1 MARRL
6 DTKGQYNSTEATE
19 QNITSVLTTVDATNY
34 PATIAGQIDR
44 IGDAHEIIQRKAL
57 KMKLK
62 VPAGQGDSK
71 PEATTALTQDHL
83 LRDTAAAINT
93 ISINNGATKVLKE
106 GETYTVPV
114 GYNVGEYKISAK
126 TAAGYLTETTL
137 STTGVDLISG
147 VTAYTI
153 QGGKSTKVTG
163 QLADYRTGTDNQYKP
178 ATSYTNNANTLAV
191 KIPATGAYSS
201 DNYLKT
207 SIRYAPTVDTLSIDV
222 KHAEQKGSNDVALI
236 DDFIIP
242 AGYYPTDKSVPVRV
256 TDDGK
261 HIGEINVQREKIA
274 TGAGDVIPSPG
285 FDYLKLV
292 KIDAAGG
299 FSILDNESREL
310 SVGSYNTTNKGYAVT
325 AANVVGKFSTA
336 GWITTA
342 NNTDSSVV
350 VGKLPKATF
359 GFTNNIVKST
369 GAGYIPSGETLLTMS
384 PYTHGM
390 SIAQTTTAITNPGNN
405 TVDVAANH
413 YYVKF
418 SVDTA
423 GYATVG
429 NHYQD
434 IGSKVSCSDFNTSAT
449 GSVTYVDKAVNAKT
463 TYLDI
468 TGNYQPGAQYI
479 QATVQSASAP
489 TLSIT
494 DKKDTVTV
502 IKDKDAS
509 GNFPISVSNLTG
521 TISVSTPGWFTGGTA
536 TDSSVIV
543 GTLPASVHTCSTV
556 QLGSAIKPS
565 LTSNHC
571 YVTCTTST
579 GYTLGETKY
588 IDIGKAGTGMELNTA
603 DGKDH
608 YTIKAGTY
616 YISDGTFSVKKVA
629 GTLRDLSGEVNGDIA
644 HVDPNKTLPAL
655 ENFTSDTTIVGKD
668 NQFLSSVTIEVSG
681 IIDKLSQI

>member
-6 DTKGQYNSTEATE
+6 DTKGQYNSAEASE
-19 QNITSVLTTVDATNY
+19 QNIISVLTTVDATNY

-62 VPAGQGDSK
+62 IPAGQGDKK
-71 PEATTALTQDHL
+71 PETTTLLTQDHL
-83 LRDTAAAINT
+83 LMDTAAAINT
-93 ISINNGATKVLKE
+93 ISINNGAIKVLKE

-114 GYNVGEYKISAK
+114 GYNVGEYIISAK

-222 KHAEQKGSNDVALI
+222 KHAKQEGSNDVALI

-256 TDDGK
+256 TDDGEN
-261 HIGEINVQREKIA
+261 IGEINVEKKKIA
-274 TGAGDVIPSPG
+274 TGAGDVTPSPG

-384 PYTHGM
+384 PYTHSM
-390 SIAQTTTAITNPGNN
+390 SLAKTTTAITHSGDN
-405 TVDVAANH
+405 TGDVAAAH

-418 SVDTA
+418 NVDTA
-423 GYATVG
+423 GYAVTG
-429 NHYQD
+429 AHYQD
-434 IGSKVSCSDFNTSAT
+434 IGSQVSCSDFKTSAT
-449 GSVTYVDKAVNAKT
+449 GSVTYADKAVNAKT

-479 QATVQSASAP
+479 RATVQSASTP

-494 DKKDTVTV
+494 DKTDTVTV
-502 IKDKDAS
+502 GKISS
-509 GNFPISVSNLTG
+509 GKFPISVSNLTG
-521 TISVSTPGWFTGGTA
+521 TISVNTPGWFTGGTA
-536 TDSSVIV
+536 TDSSVTV
-543 GTLPASVHTCSTV
+543 GTLPASVHTCGAI
-556 QLGSAIKPS
+556 QLGKDIGAG
-565 LTSNHC
+565 LTTDHC

-588 IDIGKAGTGMELNTA
+588 IDLGIKGSVFTLDTA
-603 DGKDH
+603 HPSQDIVK
-608 YTIKAGTY
+608 GTY
-616 YISDGTFSVKKVA
+616 YMSLATISVA
-629 GTLRDLSGEVNGDIA
+629 NVNGLLRDLSGEKHSNIA
-644 HVDPNKTLPAL
+644 HIDSNKTLPAL

-681 IIDKLSQI
+681 IIDKLSKI

>member
-6 DTKGQYNSTEATE
+6 DHKGQYNSAEATE

-57 KMKLK
+57 QMQLK

-71 PEATTALTQDHL
+71 PETTTALTQDHL
-83 LRDTAAAINT
+83 LMDTAAAINT
-93 ISINNGATKVLKE
+93 ISINNGATKVLEE
-106 GETYTVPV
+106 GGSYTVPV
-114 GYNVGEYKISAK
+114 GYNVREYKISAK

-137 STTGVDLISG
+137 TSSNDLISG
-147 VTAYTI
+147 LTAYTI
-153 QGGKSTKVTG
+153 RGGKSTKITG

-261 HIGEINVQREKIA
+261 HIGEINVQREIDA
-274 TGAGDVIPSPG
+274 TGAGHIIPSPG
-285 FDYLKLV
+285 FDYLKQV
-292 KIDAAGG
+292 NIAEAGG
-299 FSILDNESREL
+299 FSILDNGSREL

-369 GAGYIPSGETLLTMS
+369 GAGYIPYGETLLTMS

-418 SVDTA
+418 NVKTP

-429 NHYQD
+429 DHYQD
-434 IGSKVSCSDFNTSAT
+434 IGSKVSCSGFNTSTTTA
-449 GSVTYVDKAVNAKT
+449 SASYVDKAVKAKT

-479 QATVQSASAP
+479 KATVQSASAP

-494 DKKDTVTV
+494 DKTDTVTV
-502 IKDKDAS
+502 GDKTS
-509 GNFPISVSNLTG
+509 GKFPISVSNLTG
-521 TISVSTPGWFTGGTA
+521 TISVNTPGWFTGGTA
-536 TDSSVIV
+536 TDSNVTV
-543 GTLPASVHTCSTV
+543 GTLPASVHTCGAI
-556 QLGSAIKPS
+556 QLGRDIGAG
-565 LTSNHC
+565 LTTDHC

-588 IDIGKAGTGMELNTA
+588 IDLGKKGSGFTLDTA
-603 DGKDH
+603 HPSQDIAKGI
-608 YTIKAGTY
+608 YYMSEATI
-616 YISDGTFSVKKVA
+616 SVSNVN
-629 GTLRDLSGEVNGDIA
+629 GLLRDLSGEENGDIA
-644 HVDPNKTLPAL
+644 HVDPTKTLPAL
-655 ENFTSDTTIVGKD
+655 ENFTSDTTIVGTN

-681 IIDKLSQI
+681 IIDKLSKI

>member
-6 DTKGQYNSTEATE
+6 DTKGKYNSAEATE

-57 KMKLK
+57 KMQLK

-71 PEATTALTQDHL
+71 PETTTALTQDHL
-83 LRDTAAAINT
+83 LMDTAAAINT
-93 ISINNGATKVLKE
+93 ISINNGAIKVLGE

-137 STTGVDLISG
+137 TSSNDLISG
-147 VTAYTI
+147 LTAYTI
-153 QGGKSTKVTG
+153 QGGKSTKI
-163 QLADYRTGTDNQYKP
+163 TGTLANYRDGDQA
-178 ATSYTNNANTLAV
+178 ATSYKNSSSKLAI

-201 DNYLKT
+201 SNYLTTTIPYLT
-207 SIRYAPTVDTLSIDV
+207 SAGNLTINV
-222 KHAEQKGSNDVALI
+222 KRTGSANTALI
-236 DDFIIP
+236 EDFVVP
-242 AGYYPTDKSVPVRV
+242 AGYYPTDTSVKV
-256 TDDGK
+256 TVMDDK
-261 HIGEINVQREKIA
+261 VNIGEINVQTTKAA
-274 TGAGDVIPSPG
+274 TGAGTVTPSDG
-285 FDYLKLV
+285 FDYLKQV
-292 KIDAAGG
+292 TVGAASG
-299 FSILDNESREL
+299 FSILDNGSREL

-390 SIAQTTTAITNPGNN
+390 SLAQTTTAIAPSGDNTGN
-405 TVDVAANH
+405 VAANH

-418 SVDTA
+418 NVETA
-423 GYATVG
+423 GYAVTG
-429 NHYQD
+429 AHYQD
-434 IGSKVSCSDFNTSAT
+434 IGSQVSCSDFKTSAT
-449 GSVTYVDKAVNAKT
+449 GSVTYADKAVNAKT

-479 QATVQSASAP
+479 KATVRSASAP

-494 DKKDTVTV
+494 DKTDTVTV
-502 IKDKDAS
+502 GAKTS
-509 GNFPISVSNLTG
+509 GKFPISVSNLTG
-521 TISVSTPGWFTGGTA
+521 TISVNTPGWFTGGTA
-536 TDSSVIV
+536 IDSSVTV
-543 GTLPASVHTCSTV
+543 GTLPESVHTC
-556 QLGSAIKPS
+556 GAIQSGKDTGAG
-565 LTSNHC
+565 LTTDHC

-588 IDIGKAGTGMELNTA
+588 IDLGKKGSAFTLDTA
-603 DGKDH
+603 HPSQDIVK
-608 YTIKAGTY
+608 GTY
-616 YISDGTFSVKKVA
+616 YMSLATISVSNVA
-629 GTLRDLSGEVNGDIA
+629 GILRGLSGGDSNVGINTA
-644 HVDPNKTLPAL
+644 THL
-655 ENFTSDTTIVGKD
+655 ENLTSDTTIVGTD
-668 NQFLSSVTIEVSG
+668 NQFLSSVTVEVSG
-681 IIDKLSQI
+681 IIDKLSKI

>member
-6 DTKGQYNSTEATE
+6 DTKGQYNSAEATE

-83 LRDTAAAINT
+83 LMDTAAAINT
-93 ISINNGATKVLKE
+93 ISINNGAIKVLKE
-106 GETYTVPV
+106 GESYIVPV

-163 QLADYRTGTDNQYKP
+163 KLADYRTGTDNQYKP

-207 SIRYAPTVDTLSIDV
+207 SIRYSPTVDTLSIDV
-222 KHAEQKGSNDVALI
+222 KHAKQEGSNDVALI

-256 TDDGK
+256 IDDGK
-261 HIGEINVQREKIA
+261 HIGEINVEREKIA

-292 KIDAAGG
+292 KIGAAGG
-299 FSILDNESREL
+299 FSILDNGSREL

-384 PYTHGM
+384 PYTHSM
-390 SIAQTTTAITNPGNN
+390 SLAQTTTAITNPGNN

-418 SVDTA
+418 NVDTA
-423 GYATVG
+423 GYAVTG
-429 NHYQD
+429 AHY
-434 IGSKVSCSDFNTSAT
+434 
-449 GSVTYVDKAVNAKT
+449 
-463 TYLDI
+463 
-468 TGNYQPGAQYI
+468 
-479 QATVQSASAP
+479 
-489 TLSIT
+489 
-494 DKKDTVTV
+494 
-502 IKDKDAS
+502 
-509 GNFPISVSNLTG
+509 
-521 TISVSTPGWFTGGTA
+521 
-536 TDSSVIV
+536 
-543 GTLPASVHTCSTV
+543 
-556 QLGSAIKPS
+556 
-565 LTSNHC
+565 
-571 YVTCTTST
+571 
-579 GYTLGETKY
+579 
-588 IDIGKAGTGMELNTA
+588 
-603 DGKDH
+603 
-608 YTIKAGTY
+608 
-616 YISDGTFSVKKVA
+616 
-629 GTLRDLSGEVNGDIA
+629 
-644 HVDPNKTLPAL
+644 
-655 ENFTSDTTIVGKD
+655 
-668 NQFLSSVTIEVSG
+668 
-681 IIDKLSQI
+681 

>member
-6 DTKGQYNSTEATE
+6 DHKGQYNSAEATE

-57 KMKLK
+57 QMQLK

-71 PEATTALTQDHL
+71 PETTTALTQDHL
-83 LRDTAAAINT
+83 LMDTAAAINT
-93 ISINNGATKVLKE
+93 ISINNGATKVLEE
-106 GETYTVPV
+106 GGSYTVPV
-114 GYNVGEYKISAK
+114 GYNVREYKISAK

-137 STTGVDLISG
+137 TSSNDLISG
-147 VTAYTI
+147 LTAYTI
-153 QGGKSTKVTG
+153 RGGKSTKITG

-261 HIGEINVQREKIA
+261 HIGEINVQREIDA
-274 TGAGDVIPSPG
+274 TGAGHIIPSPG
-285 FDYLKLV
+285 FDYLKQV
-292 KIDAAGG
+292 NIAEAGG
-299 FSILDNESREL
+299 FSILDNGSREL

-418 SVDTA
+418 NVKTP

-429 NHYQD
+429 DHYQD
-434 IGSKVSCSDFNTSAT
+434 IGSKVSCSGFNTSTTTA
-449 GSVTYVDKAVNAKT
+449 SASYVDKAVKAKT

-479 QATVQSASAP
+479 KATVQSASAP

-494 DKKDTVTV
+494 DKTDTVTV
-502 IKDKDAS
+502 GDKTS
-509 GNFPISVSNLTG
+509 GKFPISVSNLTG
-521 TISVSTPGWFTGGTA
+521 TISVNTPGWFTGGTA
-536 TDSSVIV
+536 TDSNVTV
-543 GTLPASVHTCSTV
+543 GTLPASVHTCGAI
-556 QLGSAIKPS
+556 QLGRDIGAG
-565 LTSNHC
+565 LTTDHC

-588 IDIGKAGTGMELNTA
+588 IDLGKKGSGFTLDTA
-603 DGKDH
+603 HPSQDIAKGI
-608 YTIKAGTY
+608 YYMSEATI
-616 YISDGTFSVKKVA
+616 SVSNVN
-629 GTLRDLSGEVNGDIA
+629 GLLRDLSGEENGDIA
-644 HVDPNKTLPAL
+644 HVDPTKTLPAL
-655 ENFTSDTTIVGKD
+655 ENFTSDTTIVGTN

>member
-6 DTKGQYNSTEATE
+6 DTKGKYNSAEATE

-71 PEATTALTQDHL
+71 PEATTLLTQDHL
-83 LRDTAAAINT
+83 LMDTAAAINT
-93 ISINNGATKVLKE
+93 ISINNGAIKVLKE

-137 STTGVDLISG
+137 TSSDDLISG
-147 VTAYTI
+147 LTAYTI
-153 QGGKSTKVTG
+153 RGGKSTKI
-163 QLADYRTGTDNQYKP
+163 TGTLANYRDGDQA
-178 ATSYTNNANTLAV
+178 ATSYKNSSSKLAI

-201 DNYLKT
+201 SNYLTTTIPYKT
-207 SIRYAPTVDTLSIDV
+207 SAGELTINV
-222 KHAEQKGSNDVALI
+222 KHTGSDDTALI
-236 DDFIIP
+236 ENFVVP
-242 AGYYPTDKSVPVRV
+242 AGYYPTDTSVKVNV
-256 TDDGK
+256 IDNNEN
-261 HIGEINVQREKIA
+261 IGEINVQESIIA
-274 TGAGDVIPSPG
+274 TGAGHVTPG
-285 FDYLKLV
+285 DGFNYLKEV
-292 KIDAAGG
+292 IINPAGG

-325 AANVVGKFSTA
+325 AANVIGKFSTA

-390 SIAQTTTAITNPGNN
+390 SLAKATTAIAPSGDNTGN
-405 TVDVAANH
+405 VAANH
-413 YYVKF
+413 YYVRF
-418 SVDTA
+418 NVDTA
-423 GYATVG
+423 GYAVTG
-429 NHYQD
+429 DHYQD
-434 IGSKVSCSDFNTSAT
+434 IGSQVSCSDFKTSAT
-449 GSVTYVDKAVNAKT
+449 GSVTYADKAVNAKT

-479 QATVQSASAP
+479 KATVRSASAP
-489 TLSIT
+489 ILSIT
-494 DKKDTVTV
+494 DKTDTVTV
-502 IKDKDAS
+502 GKISS
-509 GNFPISVSNLTG
+509 GKFPISVSNLTG
-521 TISVSTPGWFTGGTA
+521 TISVNTPGWFTGGTA
-536 TDSSVIV
+536 TDSSVTV
-543 GTLPASVHTCSTV
+543 GTLPASVHTCGAI
-556 QLGSAIKPS
+556 QLGKDTGAG
-565 LTSNHC
+565 LTTNHC

-588 IDIGKAGTGMELNTA
+588 IDLGEKGSAFTLDTA
-603 DGKDH
+603 HPSQDIAK
-608 YTIKAGTY
+608 GTY
-616 YISDGTFSVKKVA
+616 YMSLATISVSNVA
-629 GTLRDLSGEVNGDIA
+629 GILRGLSGGDSNVGINTA
-644 HVDPNKTLPAL
+644 THL
-655 ENFTSDTTIVGKD
+655 ENLTSDTTIVGTD
-668 NQFLSSVTIEVSG
+668 NQFLSSVTVEVSG
-681 IIDKLSQI
+681 IIDKLSKI

>member
-6 DTKGQYNSTEATE
+6 DHKGQYNSAEATE

-57 KMKLK
+57 QMQLK

-71 PEATTALTQDHL
+71 PETTTALTQDHL
-83 LRDTAAAINT
+83 LMDTAAAINT
-93 ISINNGATKVLKE
+93 ISINNGATKVLEE
-106 GETYTVPV
+106 GGSYTVPV
-114 GYNVGEYKISAK
+114 GYNVREYKISAK

-137 STTGVDLISG
+137 TSSDDLISG
-147 VTAYTI
+147 LTAYTI
-153 QGGKSTKVTG
+153 RGGKSTKI
-163 QLADYRTGTDNQYKP
+163 TGTLANYRGSDQA
-178 ATSYTNNANTLAV
+178 ATSYKNSSSKLAI

-201 DNYLKT
+201 SNYLTTTIPYLT
-207 SIRYAPTVDTLSIDV
+207 SAGNLTINV
-222 KHAEQKGSNDVALI
+222 KRTGSANTALI
-236 DDFIIP
+236 EDFVVP
-242 AGYYPTDKSVPVRV
+242 AGYYPTDTSVKV
-256 TDDGK
+256 TVMDDK
-261 HIGEINVQREKIA
+261 VNIGEINVQATKAA
-274 TGAGDVIPSPG
+274 TGAGTITPSDG
-285 FDYLKLV
+285 FDYLKQV
-292 KIDAAGG
+292 TVGAASG
-299 FSILDNESREL
+299 FHVIDNESREL
-310 SVGSYNTTNKGYAVT
+310 SVGSYNTATKGYAVT
-325 AANVVGKFSTA
+325 AANIVGKFSTA

-418 SVDTA
+418 NVKTP

-429 NHYQD
+429 DHYQD
-434 IGSKVSCSDFNTSAT
+434 IGSKVSCSGFNTSTTTA
-449 GSVTYVDKAVNAKT
+449 SASYVDKAVKAKT

-479 QATVQSASAP
+479 KATVQSASAP

-494 DKKDTVTV
+494 DKTDTVTV
-502 IKDKDAS
+502 GDKTS
-509 GNFPISVSNLTG
+509 GKFPISVSNLTG
-521 TISVSTPGWFTGGTA
+521 TISVNTPGWFTGGTA
-536 TDSSVIV
+536 TDSNVTV
-543 GTLPASVHTCSTV
+543 GTLPASVHTCGAI
-556 QLGSAIKPS
+556 QLGRDIGAG
-565 LTSNHC
+565 LTTDHC

-588 IDIGKAGTGMELNTA
+588 IDLGKKGSGFTLDTA
-603 DGKDH
+603 HPSQDIAKGI
-608 YTIKAGTY
+608 YYMSEATI
-616 YISDGTFSVKKVA
+616 SVSNVN
-629 GTLRDLSGEVNGDIA
+629 GLLRDLSGEENGDIA
-644 HVDPNKTLPAL
+644 HVDPTKTLPAL
-655 ENFTSDTTIVGKD
+655 ENFTSDTTIVGTN

>member
-6 DTKGQYNSTEATE
+6 DTKGQYNSAEATE

-57 KMKLK
+57 KMRLK

-71 PEATTALTQDHL
+71 PETTTALTQDHL
-83 LRDTAAAINT
+83 LMDTAAAINT
-93 ISINNGATKVLKE
+93 ISINNGGTITLDAGKS
-106 GETYTVPV
+106 YTVPV

-126 TAAGYLTETTL
+126 TVADNLTVTTL
-137 STTGVDLISG
+137 TSSDDLISG
-147 VTAYTI
+147 LTAYTI
-153 QGGKSTKVTG
+153 QDGKATKVTG
-163 QLADYRTGTDNQYKP
+163 TLANYRGSDQAT
-178 ATSYTNNANTLAV
+178 TSYKNSSSKLAI

-201 DNYLKT
+201 SNYLTTTIPYLT
-207 SIRYAPTVDTLSIDV
+207 SAGNLTINV
-222 KHAEQKGSNDVALI
+222 KRTGSANTALI
-236 DDFIIP
+236 EDFVVP
-242 AGYYPTDKSVPVRV
+242 AGYYPTDTSVKV
-256 TDDGK
+256 TVMDDQVN
-261 HIGEINVQREKIA
+261 IGEINVQATKAA
-274 TGAGDVIPSPG
+274 TGAGTVTPSDG
-285 FDYLKLV
+285 FDYLKQV
-292 KIDAAGG
+292 TVGAASG
-299 FSILDNESREL
+299 FSILDNEAREL

-342 NNTDSSVV
+342 NNTDPSVV

-390 SIAQTTTAITNPGNN
+390 SIAQATTAITESGDNTGN
-405 TVDVAANH
+405 VAASH

-418 SVDTA
+418 NVATA

-429 NHYQD
+429 DHYQD
-434 IGSKVSCSDFNTSAT
+434 IGSRVSCSDFKTSAT

-479 QATVQSASAP
+479 KATVRSASAP

-494 DKKDTVTV
+494 DKSDTVTV
-502 IKDKDAS
+502 GAKNSS
-509 GNFPISVSNLTG
+509 GKFPISVSNLTG
-521 TISVSTPGWFTGGTA
+521 TISVGTPGWFTGGTA
-536 TDSSVIV
+536 TDSSVTV
-543 GTLPASVHTCSTV
+543 GTLPASVHTCGAI
-556 QLGSAIKPS
+556 QLGSDIS
-565 LTSNHC
+565 TGLTANHC

-588 IDIGKAGTGMELNTA
+588 IDLGIAGTGATLTTSNSSKSIA
-603 DGKDH
+603 K
-608 YTIKAGTY
+608 GTY
-616 YISDGTFSVKKVA
+616 YQKEAAVSVAKVA
-629 GTLRDLSGEVNGDIA
+629 GTLRDLSGETNVGI
-644 HVDPNKTLPAL
+644 TTTTSL
-655 ENFTSDTTIVGKD
+655 ENLASNTTIVGT
-668 NQFLSSVTIEVSG
+668 NSQFLSSITVEVSG
-681 IIDKLSQI
+681 IIDKLSKI

>member
-6 DTKGQYNSTEATE
+6 DHKGQYNSAEATE

-71 PEATTALTQDHL
+71 PEKTTLLTQNHL
-83 LRDTAAAINT
+83 LMDTAAAINT
-93 ISINNGATKVLKE
+93 ISINNGGTITLDAGKS
-106 GETYTVPV
+106 YTVPV

-126 TAAGYLTETTL
+126 TVADNLTVTTL
-137 STTGVDLISG
+137 TSSDDLISG
-147 VTAYTI
+147 LTAYTI
-153 QGGKSTKVTG
+153 QGGKATKVTG
-163 QLADYRTGTDNQYKP
+163 TLANYREGDQA
-178 ATSYTNNANTLAV
+178 ATSYKNSSSKLAI

-201 DNYLKT
+201 SNYLTTTIPYLT
-207 SIRYAPTVDTLSIDV
+207 SAGNLTINV
-222 KHAEQKGSNDVALI
+222 KRTGSANTALI
-236 DDFIIP
+236 EDFVVP
-242 AGYYPTDKSVPVRV
+242 AGYYPTDTSVKV
-256 TDDGK
+256 TVMDDK
-261 HIGEINVQREKIA
+261 VNIGEINVQATKAA
-274 TGAGDVIPSPG
+274 TGAGTVTPSDG
-285 FDYLKLV
+285 FDYLKQV
-292 KIDAAGG
+292 TVGAASG
-299 FSILDNESREL
+299 FHVIDNESREL
-310 SVGSYNTTNKGYAVT
+310 SVGSYNTATKGYAVT
-325 AANVVGKFSTA
+325 AANIVGKFSTA
-336 GWITTA
+336 GWITTVD
-342 NNTDSSVV
+342 NIDVSTI

-369 GAGYIPSGETLLTMS
+369 GAGYIPSGEILLTMS

-390 SIAQTTTAITNPGNN
+390 SIAQATTAITHSGDN
-405 TVDVAANH
+405 TGDVAAAH

-418 SVDTA
+418 NVATA

-429 NHYQD
+429 DHYQD
-434 IGSKVSCSDFNTSAT
+434 IGSKVSCSGFNTSAT
-449 GSVTYVDKAVNAKT
+449 KDVTYVDKAVNAKT

-479 QATVQSASAP
+479 KATVQSASAP

-494 DKKDTVTV
+494 DKTDTVTV
-502 IKDKDAS
+502 GDKTS
-509 GNFPISVSNLTG
+509 GKFPISVSNLTG
-521 TISVSTPGWFTGGTA
+521 TISVNTPGWFTGGTA
-536 TDSSVIV
+536 TDSSVTV
-543 GTLPASVHTCSTV
+543 GTLPASVHTCGAI
-556 QLGSAIKPS
+556 QLGSAINTN
-565 LTSNHC
+565 LTANHC

-588 IDIGKAGTGMELNTA
+588 IDLGKAGIGMELNTA

-616 YISDGTFSVKKVA
+616 YLSDGTFSVKKVA
-629 GTLRDLSGEVNGDIA
+629 GTLRDLSGEDNGDIA
-644 HVDPNKTLPAL
+644 HVDPTKTLPAL
-655 ENFTSDTTIVGKD
+655 ENFTSDTTIVGTN

>member
-6 DTKGQYNSTEATE
+6 DTKGQYNSAEATE

-57 KMKLK
+57 KMNLK

-71 PEATTALTQDHL
+71 PETTTALTQDHL
-83 LRDTAAAINT
+83 LMDTAAAINT
-93 ISINNGATKVLKE
+93 ISINNGAIKVLKE

-222 KHAEQKGSNDVALI
+222 KHAEQKGGNDVALI

-261 HIGEINVQREKIA
+261 NIGEINVEREKIA

-292 KIDAAGG
+292 KIGAAGG
-299 FSILDNESREL
+299 FSILDNGSREL

-390 SIAQTTTAITNPGNN
+390 SIAQATTAITNPGNN

-418 SVDTA
+418 NVKTP

-429 NHYQD
+429 DHYQD

-479 QATVQSASAP
+479 KATVQSASAP

-494 DKKDTVTV
+494 DKSDTVTV
-502 IKDKDAS
+502 GAKTS
-509 GNFPISVSNLTG
+509 GKFPISVSNLTG
-521 TISVSTPGWFTGGTA
+521 TISVNTPGWFTGGTA
-536 TDSSVIV
+536 TDSSVTV
-543 GTLPASVHTCSTV
+543 GTLPESVHTCGAI
-556 QLGSAIKPS
+556 QLGGAG
-565 LTSNHC
+565 LTTDHC

-588 IDIGKAGTGMELNTA
+588 IDLGKKGSAFTLDTA
-603 DGKDH
+603 HPSQDIAK
-608 YTIKAGTY
+608 GTY
-616 YISDGTFSVKKVA
+616 YMSLATISVA
-629 GTLRDLSGEVNGDIA
+629 NVNGLLRDLSGEEHSNIA
-644 HVDPNKTLPAL
+644 HIDPNKTLPAL

-681 IIDKLSQI
+681 IIDKLSKI

>member
-6 DTKGQYNSTEATE
+6 DTKGQYNSAEATE

-57 KMKLK
+57 KMNLK

-83 LRDTAAAINT
+83 LMDTAAAINT
-93 ISINNGATKVLKE
+93 ISINNGAIKVLAE
-106 GETYTVPV
+106 GETYIVPV

-137 STTGVDLISG
+137 APSGADLISG

-163 QLADYRTGTDNQYKP
+163 KLADFRAGNQA
-178 ATSYTNNANTLAV
+178 ATSYQNNSSKLAI

-201 DNYLKT
+201 SNYLTTTIPYLT
-207 SIRYAPTVDTLSIDV
+207 SAGNLTINV
-222 KHAEQKGSNDVALI
+222 KRTGSANTALI
-236 DDFIIP
+236 EDFVVP
-242 AGYYPTDKSVPVRV
+242 AGYYPTDTSVKV
-256 TDDGK
+256 TVMDDK
-261 HIGEINVQREKIA
+261 VNIGEINVQATKAA
-274 TGAGDVIPSPG
+274 TGAGTVTPSDG
-285 FDYLKLV
+285 FDYLKQV
-292 KIDAAGG
+292 TVGAASG
-299 FSILDNESREL
+299 FSILDNASRVL
-310 SVGSYNTTNKGYAVT
+310 AVDSYNTAIKGYIVT
-325 AANVVGKFSTA
+325 ANDVVGKFSTA

-342 NNTDSSVV
+342 NNTDPSVV
-350 VGKLPKATF
+350 IGNVPKATF

-384 PYTHGM
+384 PYTHSM
-390 SIAQTTTAITNPGNN
+390 SLAKTTTAITNPGNN

-418 SVDTA
+418 NVDTA
-423 GYATVG
+423 GYAVTG
-429 NHYQD
+429 AHYQD
-434 IGSKVSCSDFNTSAT
+434 IGSQVSCSDFKTSAT
-449 GSVTYVDKAVNAKT
+449 GSVTYADKAVNAKT

-479 QATVQSASAP
+479 RATVQSASAP

-494 DKKDTVTV
+494 DKTDTVTV
-502 IKDKDAS
+502 GAKTS
-509 GNFPISVSNLTG
+509 GKFPISVSNLTG
-521 TISVSTPGWFTGGTA
+521 TISVNTPGWFTGGTA
-536 TDSSVIV
+536 TDSSVTV
-543 GTLPASVHTCSTV
+543 GTLPASVHTCGAI
-556 QLGSAIKPS
+556 QLGKDIGAG
-565 LTSNHC
+565 LTTDHC

-588 IDIGKAGTGMELNTA
+588 IDLGIKGSGFTLDTA
-603 DGKDH
+603 SPSQDIVK
-608 YTIKAGTY
+608 GTY
-616 YISDGTFSVKKVA
+616 YMSAATISVA
-629 GTLRDLSGEVNGDIA
+629 NVGGLLRDLSGEVHSNIA
-644 HVDPNKTLPAL
+644 NVDPNKTLPAL

>member
-6 DTKGQYNSTEATE
+6 DTKGQYNSAEATE

-34 PATIAGQIDR
+34 PTTIAGQIDR

-71 PEATTALTQDHL
+71 PETTTLLTQDHL
-83 LRDTAAAINT
+83 VMDTAAAINT

-106 GETYTVPV
+106 GESYIVPV

-163 QLADYRTGTDNQYKP
+163 QLADYRTGTDNQYKS

-207 SIRYAPTVDTLSIDV
+207 SIRYAPTVNTLSIDV
-222 KHAEQKGSNDVALI
+222 KYAKQEGSNDVALI

-261 HIGEINVQREKIA
+261 NIGEINVEKEKIA
-274 TGAGDVIPSPG
+274 TGAGDVIPSSG

-292 KIDAAGG
+292 KINAAGG
-299 FSILDNESREL
+299 FSILDNGSREL

-384 PYTHGM
+384 PYTYGM
-390 SIAQTTTAITNPGNN
+390 SLAKATTAIATSGNN
-405 TVDVAANH
+405 IGNVAANH
-413 YYVKF
+413 YYVDFCVK
-418 SVDTA
+418 TA
-423 GYATVG
+423 GYAVTG
-429 NHYQD
+429 SHFYD
-434 IGSKVSCSDFNTSAT
+434 IGSQVSCSDFKTSAT
-449 GSVTYVDKAVNAKT
+449 GSVTYADKAVNAKT

-479 QATVQSASAP
+479 RATVQSAGAP
-489 TLSIT
+489 ILSIT
-494 DKKDTVTV
+494 DKTDTVTV
-502 IKDKDAS
+502 GAKNSS
-509 GNFPISVSNLTG
+509 GKFPISVSKLTG
-521 TISVSTPGWFTGGTA
+521 TISVGTPGWFTGGTA
-536 TDSSVIV
+536 TDSSVTV
-543 GTLPASVHTCSTV
+543 GTLPESVHTCSAI
-556 QLGSAIKPS
+556 QLGSNINNPDLSA
-565 LTSNHC
+565 NHC

-588 IDIGKAGTGMELNTA
+588 IDIGVAGTGDTLTTNNSL
-603 DGKDH
+603 K
-608 YTIKAGTY
+608 TIYSGTY
-616 YISDGTFSVKKVA
+616 YQREVDISVAKVA
-629 GTLRDLSGEVNGDIA
+629 GTLRDLSGETNVGI
-644 HVDPNKTLPAL
+644 TTTTTL
-655 ENFTSDTTIVGKD
+655 ENLTSNTTIVGTD
-668 NQFLSSVTIEVSG
+668 HQFLSGITIEVSG
-681 IIDKLSQI
+681 IIDKLSKI

>member
-6 DTKGQYNSTEATE
+6 DTKGQYNSAEATE

-57 KMKLK
+57 KMNLK

-71 PEATTALTQDHL
+71 PETTTLLTQDHL
-83 LRDTAAAINT
+83 LMDTAAAINT
-93 ISINNGATKVLKE
+93 ISINNGGTITLDAGKS
-106 GETYTVPV
+106 YTVPV

-126 TAAGYLTETTL
+126 TVADNLTVTTL
-137 STTGVDLISG
+137 TYSDDLISG
-147 VTAYTI
+147 LTAYTI
-153 QGGKSTKVTG
+153 QGGKATKVTG
-163 QLADYRTGTDNQYKP
+163 TLANYRGSDQAT
-178 ATSYTNNANTLAV
+178 TSYKNSSSKLAI

-201 DNYLKT
+201 SNYLTTTIPYLT
-207 SIRYAPTVDTLSIDV
+207 SAGNLTINV
-222 KHAEQKGSNDVALI
+222 KRTGSANTALI
-236 DDFIIP
+236 EDFVVP
-242 AGYYPTDKSVPVRV
+242 AGYYPTDTSVKV
-256 TDDGK
+256 TVMDDK
-261 HIGEINVQREKIA
+261 VNIGEINVQATKAA
-274 TGAGDVIPSPG
+274 TGAGTVTPSDG
-285 FDYLKLV
+285 FDYLKQV
-292 KIDAAGG
+292 TVGAASG
-299 FSILDNESREL
+299 FHIIDNEAREL

-325 AANVVGKFSTA
+325 AANIVGKFSTA
-336 GWITTA
+336 GWITTVD
-342 NNTDSSVV
+342 NIDVSTI

-390 SIAQTTTAITNPGNN
+390 SLAKATTAIAPSGDNTGN
-405 TVDVAANH
+405 VAANH

-418 SVDTA
+418 NVATA

-429 NHYQD
+429 DHYQD
-434 IGSKVSCSDFNTSAT
+434 IGSHISCSDFKTSAT
-449 GSVTYVDKAVNAKT
+449 GSVTYADKAVNAKT

-479 QATVQSASAP
+479 KATVRSASAP

-494 DKKDTVTV
+494 DKTDTVTV
-502 IKDKDAS
+502 GAKTS
-509 GNFPISVSNLTG
+509 GKFPISVSNLTG
-521 TISVSTPGWFTGGTA
+521 TISVNTPGWFTGGTA
-536 TDSSVIV
+536 TDSSVTV
-543 GTLPASVHTCSTV
+543 GTLPASVHTCGAI
-556 QLGSAIKPS
+556 QLGSDIGAG
-565 LTSNHC
+565 LTTDHC

-588 IDIGKAGTGMELNTA
+588 IDLGKKGSGFTLNTA
-603 DGKDH
+603 RPSQDIAK
-608 YTIKAGTY
+608 GTY
-616 YISDGTFSVKKVA
+616 YMSAATISVSNVRGL
-629 GTLRDLSGEVNGDIA
+629 LRDLSGEEHSDIA
-644 HVDPNKTLPAL
+644 HIDPTKTLPAL

-681 IIDKLSQI
+681 IIDKLSKI

>member
-6 DTKGQYNSTEATE
+6 DHKGQYNSAEATE

-57 KMKLK
+57 QMQLK

-71 PEATTALTQDHL
+71 PETTTALTQDHL
-83 LRDTAAAINT
+83 LMDTAAAINT
-93 ISINNGATKVLKE
+93 ISINNGATKVLEE
-106 GETYTVPV
+106 GGSYTVPV
-114 GYNVGEYKISAK
+114 GYNVREYKISAK

-137 STTGVDLISG
+137 TSSDDLISG
-147 VTAYTI
+147 LTAYTI
-153 QGGKSTKVTG
+153 RGGKSTKI
-163 QLADYRTGTDNQYKP
+163 TGTLANYRGSDQA
-178 ATSYTNNANTLAV
+178 ATSYKNSSSKLAI

-201 DNYLKT
+201 SNYLTTTIPYLT
-207 SIRYAPTVDTLSIDV
+207 SAGNLTINV
-222 KHAEQKGSNDVALI
+222 KRTGSANTALI
-236 DDFIIP
+236 EDFVVP
-242 AGYYPTDKSVPVRV
+242 AGYYPTDTSVKV
-256 TDDGK
+256 TVMDDK
-261 HIGEINVQREKIA
+261 VNIGEINVQATKAA
-274 TGAGDVIPSPG
+274 TGAGTITPSDG
-285 FDYLKLV
+285 FDYLKQV
-292 KIDAAGG
+292 TVGAASG
-299 FSILDNESREL
+299 FHVIDNESREL
-310 SVGSYNTTNKGYAVT
+310 SVGSYNTATKGYAVT
-325 AANVVGKFSTA
+325 AANIVGKFSTA
-336 GWITTA
+336 GWITTVD
-342 NNTDSSVV
+342 NIDVSTI

-418 SVDTA
+418 NVKTP

-429 NHYQD
+429 DHYQD
-434 IGSKVSCSDFNTSAT
+434 IGSKVSCSGFNTSAT
-449 GSVTYVDKAVNAKT
+449 TDSASYVDKAVKAKT

-479 QATVQSASAP
+479 KATVQSASAP

-494 DKKDTVTV
+494 DKTDTVTV
-502 IKDKDAS
+502 GDKTS
-509 GNFPISVSNLTG
+509 GKFPISVSNLTG
-521 TISVSTPGWFTGGTA
+521 TISVNTPGWFTGGTA
-536 TDSSVIV
+536 TDSNVTV
-543 GTLPASVHTCSTV
+543 GTLPASVHTCGAI
-556 QLGSAIKPS
+556 QLGRDIGAG
-565 LTSNHC
+565 LTTDHC

-588 IDIGKAGTGMELNTA
+588 IDLGKKGSGFTLDTA
-603 DGKDH
+603 HPSQDIAKGI
-608 YTIKAGTY
+608 YYMSEATI
-616 YISDGTFSVKKVA
+616 SVSNVN
-629 GTLRDLSGEVNGDIA
+629 GLLRDLSGEENGDIA
-644 HVDPNKTLPAL
+644 HVDPTKTLPAL
-655 ENFTSDTTIVGKD
+655 ENFTSDTTIVGTN

>member
-6 DTKGQYNSTEATE
+6 DTKGQYNSAEATE

-71 PEATTALTQDHL
+71 PETTTLLTQDHL
-83 LRDTAAAINT
+83 LMDTAAAINT
-93 ISINNGATKVLKE
+93 ISINNGGTITLDAGKS
-106 GETYTVPV
+106 YTVPV

-126 TAAGYLTETTL
+126 TVADNLTVTTL
-137 STTGVDLISG
+137 TSSNDLISG
-147 VTAYTI
+147 LTAYTI
-153 QGGKSTKVTG
+153 QGGKATKITG

-222 KHAEQKGSNDVALI
+222 KYAQQTGSNDVALI

-256 TDDGK
+256 FDDK
-261 HIGEINVQREKIA
+261 KNIGEINIQAEKNA
-274 TGAGDVIPSPG
+274 TGAGHVIPDEG
-285 FDYLKLV
+285 FDYLKQV
-292 KIDAAGG
+292 NIDEAGG
-299 FSILDNESREL
+299 FSILDNGSREL

-384 PYTHGM
+384 PYTHSM
-390 SIAQTTTAITNPGNN
+390 SLAKTTTAIAPSGDNTGN
-405 TVDVAANH
+405 VAAAH

-418 SVDTA
+418 NVDTA
-423 GYATVG
+423 GYAVTG
-429 NHYQD
+429 AHYQD
-434 IGSKVSCSDFNTSAT
+434 IGSQVSCSDFKTSAT
-449 GSVTYVDKAVNAKT
+449 GSVTYADKAVNAKT

-479 QATVQSASAP
+479 KATVRSASAP

-494 DKKDTVTV
+494 DKTDTVTV
-502 IKDKDAS
+502 GAKNSS
-509 GNFPISVSNLTG
+509 GKFPISVSNLTG
-521 TISVSTPGWFTGGTA
+521 TISVGTSGWFTGGTA
-536 TDSSVIV
+536 TDSNIIV
-543 GTLPASVHTCSTV
+543 GTLPASTHTYGII
-556 QLGSAIKPS
+556 QLGEYLNSDLNENHLYVPCTISAGYTPGETTY
-565 LTSNHC
+565 LELGEAGERVHLTTSNP
-571 YVTCTTST
+571 S
-579 GYTLGETKY
+579 K
-588 IDIGKAGTGMELNTA
+588 
-603 DGKDH
+603 
-608 YTIKAGTY
+608 TITAGTY
-616 YISDGTFSVKKVA
+616 YPIDANITIESTTGI
-629 GTLRDLSGEVNGDIA
+629 LRDLSGETNVDITTTT
-644 HVDPNKTLPAL
+644 PL
-655 ENFTSDTTIVGKD
+655 ENLTSDTTIVGSND
-668 NQFLSSVTIEVSG
+668 SFLSSITIEVTG
-681 IIDKLSQI
+681 IIDKLSKI

>member
-6 DTKGQYNSTEATE
+6 DTKGKYNSAEATE

-57 KMKLK
+57 KMQLK

-71 PEATTALTQDHL
+71 PETTTLLTQDHL
-83 LRDTAAAINT
+83 LMDTAAAINT
-93 ISINNGATKVLKE
+93 ISINNGAIKVLKE

-137 STTGVDLISG
+137 ATSGADLISG

-163 QLADYRTGTDNQYKP
+163 TLANYRGGDQA
-178 ATSYTNNANTLAV
+178 ATSYKNSSSKLAI

-201 DNYLKT
+201 SNYLTTTIPYKT
-207 SIRYAPTVDTLSIDV
+207 SAGNLTINV
-222 KHAEQKGSNDVALI
+222 KRTGSANTALI
-236 DDFIIP
+236 EDFVVP
-242 AGYYPTDKSVPVRV
+242 AGYYPTDTSVKV
-256 TDDGK
+256 TVMDDK
-261 HIGEINVQREKIA
+261 VNIGEINVQTTKAA
-274 TGAGDVIPSPG
+274 TGAGTVTPSDG
-285 FDYLKLV
+285 FDYLKQV
-292 KIDAAGG
+292 TVGAASG
-299 FSILDNESREL
+299 FSILDNEAREL
-310 SVGSYNTTNKGYAVT
+310 SVGSYNNTNKGYPVT
-325 AANVVGKFSTA
+325 AANIVGKFSTA

-390 SIAQTTTAITNPGNN
+390 SIAQTTTAITNPGDN

-418 SVDTA
+418 NVKTP

-429 NHYQD
+429 DHYQD
-434 IGSKVSCSDFNTSAT
+434 IGSKVSCSDFKTSAT
-449 GSVTYVDKAVNAKT
+449 GSVTYADKAVNAKT

-479 QATVQSASAP
+479 KATVRSASAP

-494 DKKDTVTV
+494 DKTDTVTV
-502 IKDKDAS
+502 GAKTS
-509 GNFPISVSNLTG
+509 GKFPISVSNLTG
-521 TISVSTPGWFTGGTA
+521 TISVNTPGWFTGGTA
-536 TDSSVIV
+536 TDSSVTV
-543 GTLPASVHTCSTV
+543 GTLPASIHDCGPIQPGGELS
-556 QLGSAIKPS
+556 PS
-565 LTSNHC
+565 LTESHY
-571 YVTCTTST
+571 YVPCSISA
-579 GYTLGETKY
+579 GYTPGETKY
-588 IDIGKAGTGMELNTA
+588 IDLGVAGTGATLTTSSSS
-603 DGKDH
+603 K
-608 YTIKAGTY
+608 TIIAGTY
-616 YISDGTFSVKKVA
+616 YPSAATVSVAKVA
-629 GTLRDLSGEVNGDIA
+629 GTLKDLSGETNVNLNITT
-644 HVDPNKTLPAL
+644 PL
-655 ENFTSDTTIVGKD
+655 ENLTTDTTITGSGS
-668 NQFLSSVTIEVSG
+668 NFLSSVTVEVAG
-681 IIDKLSQI
+681 IIDKLSKI

>member
-6 DTKGQYNSTEATE
+6 DTKGQYNSAEATE

-57 KMKLK
+57 KMNLK

-71 PEATTALTQDHL
+71 PEATTLLTQDHL
-83 LRDTAAAINT
+83 LMDTAAAINT
-93 ISINNGATKVLKE
+93 ISINNGAIKVLAE

-137 STTGVDLISG
+137 TSSNDLISG
-147 VTAYTI
+147 LTAYTI
-153 QGGKSTKVTG
+153 RGGKSTKITG
-163 QLADYRTGTDNQYKP
+163 ALANYRDGDQA
-178 ATSYTNNANTLAV
+178 ATSYKNSSSKLAI

-201 DNYLKT
+201 SNYLTTTIPYKT
-207 SIRYAPTVDTLSIDV
+207 SAGNLTINV
-222 KHAEQKGSNDVALI
+222 KRTGSANTALI
-236 DDFIIP
+236 EDFVVP
-242 AGYYPTDKSVPVRV
+242 AGYYPTDTSVKV
-256 TDDGK
+256 TVMDDK
-261 HIGEINVQREKIA
+261 VNIGEINVQTTKAA
-274 TGAGDVIPSPG
+274 TGAGTVTPSDG
-285 FDYLKLV
+285 FDYLKQV
-292 KIDAAGG
+292 TVGAASG
-299 FSILDNESREL
+299 FSILDNYERVL
-310 SVGSYNTTNKGYAVT
+310 AVDSYNTAIKGYIVT
-325 AANVVGKFSTA
+325 ANDVVGKFSTA

-342 NNTDSSVV
+342 NNTDPSVV
-350 VGKLPKATF
+350 IGNVPKATF

-384 PYTHGM
+384 PYTHSM
-390 SIAQTTTAITNPGNN
+390 SLAQTTTAITHSGDN
-405 TVDVAANH
+405 TGDVAAAH

-434 IGSKVSCSDFNTSAT
+434 IGSKVSCSDFKTSAT
-449 GSVTYVDKAVNAKT
+449 GSVTYANKAVNAKT

-479 QATVQSASAP
+479 KATVQSASAP

-494 DKKDTVTV
+494 DKTDTVTV
-502 IKDKDAS
+502 GAKNSS
-509 GNFPISVSNLTG
+509 GKFPISVSNLTG
-521 TISVSTPGWFTGGTA
+521 TISVNTPGWFTGGTA
-536 TDSSVIV
+536 TDSSVTV
-543 GTLPASVHTCSTV
+543 GTLPASVHTCGGAIQS
-556 QLGSAIKPS
+556 GSAIKPS
-565 LTSNHC
+565 LTSDHC

-588 IDIGKAGTGMELNTA
+588 IDIGIAGIGMELNTTN
-603 DGKDH
+603 DKDH
-608 YTIKAGTY
+608 YTVKAGTY
-616 YISDGTFSVKKVA
+616 YLSDGTFSVKKVA
-629 GTLRDLSGEVNGDIA
+629 GTLRDLSGETNVGITTTT
-644 HVDPNKTLPAL
+644 PL
-655 ENFTSDTTIVGKD
+655 ENLTSNTTIVGTND
-668 NQFLSSVTIEVSG
+668 QFLSSVTVEVSG
-681 IIDKLSQI
+681 IIDKLSKI

>member
-6 DTKGQYNSTEATE
+6 DTKGQYNSAEATE

-83 LRDTAAAINT
+83 LMDTAAAINT
-93 ISINNGATKVLKE
+93 ISINNGAIKVLKE
-106 GETYTVPV
+106 GETYIVPV

-137 STTGVDLISG
+137 ISSDDLISG
-147 VTAYTI
+147 LTAYTI
-153 QGGKSTKVTG
+153 RGGKSTKITG
-163 QLADYRTGTDNQYKP
+163 SLADYRTGTDNQYKP

-222 KHAEQKGSNDVALI
+222 KHAKQGGSNDVALI

-256 TDDGK
+256 TDDGEN
-261 HIGEINVQREKIA
+261 IGEINVEREKIA

-292 KIDAAGG
+292 KINAAGG
-299 FSILDNESREL
+299 FSILDNGSREL
-310 SVGSYNTTNKGYAVT
+310 SVGSYNTANNSYIVT
-325 AANVVGKFSTA
+325 ANDVVGKFSTA

-350 VGKLPKATF
+350 VGKLPKAF
-359 GFTNNIVKST
+359 INFTDNKVIALE
-369 GAGYIPSGETLLTMS
+369 AGYIPQGETLTMV
-384 PYTHGM
+384 PYTHDMFLGK
-390 SIAQTTTAITNPGNN
+390 ATTAIAPSGDNTGN
-405 TVDVAANH
+405 VAANH

-418 SVDTA
+418 DVDTA
-423 GYATVG
+423 GYANSG
-429 NHYQD
+429 DHYQD
-434 IGSKVSCSDFNTSAT
+434 IGSQVSCSDFKTSAT
-449 GSVTYVDKAVNAKT
+449 GSVTYADKAVNAKT

-479 QATVQSASAP
+479 KAIVQSASAP

-494 DKKDTVTV
+494 DKTDTVTV
-502 IKDKDAS
+502 GAKTS
-509 GNFPISVSNLTG
+509 GKFPISVSNLTG
-521 TISVSTPGWFTGGTA
+521 TISVNTPGWFTGGTA
-536 TDSSVIV
+536 TDSSVTV
-543 GTLPASVHTCSTV
+543 GTLPESVHTCGAI
-556 QLGSAIKPS
+556 QLGSNINNPDLFA
-565 LTSNHC
+565 THC

-588 IDIGKAGTGMELNTA
+588 IDLGIAGTGDTLTTNNFI
-603 DGKDH
+603 K
-608 YTIKAGTY
+608 TIYGGTY
-616 YISDGTFSVKKVA
+616 YQREVDITVAKVA
-629 GTLRDLSGEVNGDIA
+629 GTLRDLSGETNVGI
-644 HVDPNKTLPAL
+644 TTTTTL
-655 ENFTSDTTIVGKD
+655 ENLTSDTTIVGTD
-668 NQFLSSVTIEVSG
+668 HQFLSGITIEVSG
-681 IIDKLSQI
+681 IIDKLSKI

>member
-6 DTKGQYNSTEATE
+6 DTKGKYNSAEATE

-57 KMKLK
+57 KMNLK

-71 PEATTALTQDHL
+71 PEATTLLTQDHL
-83 LRDTAAAINT
+83 LMDTAAAINT
-93 ISINNGATKVLKE
+93 ISINNGAIKVLKE
-106 GETYTVPV
+106 GESYIVPV

-137 STTGVDLISG
+137 ATSGVDLISG

-153 QGGKSTKVTG
+153 QGGKSIKVTG
-163 QLADYRTGTDNQYKP
+163 KLADYRTGTDNQYKP

-222 KHAEQKGSNDVALI
+222 KHAEQKGGNDVALI

-256 TDDGK
+256 TDNGEN
-261 HIGEINVQREKIA
+261 IGEINVQKELIA

-292 KIDAAGG
+292 KIKAAGG
-299 FSILDNESREL
+299 FSILDNGSREL

-384 PYTHGM
+384 PYTHSM
-390 SIAQTTTAITNPGNN
+390 SLAKTTTAITHSGDN
-405 TVDVAANH
+405 TGDVAAAH

-418 SVDTA
+418 NVDTA
-423 GYATVG
+423 GYAVTG
-429 NHYQD
+429 AHY
-434 IGSKVSCSDFNTSAT
+434 
-449 GSVTYVDKAVNAKT
+449 
-463 TYLDI
+463 
-468 TGNYQPGAQYI
+468 
-479 QATVQSASAP
+479 
-489 TLSIT
+489 
-494 DKKDTVTV
+494 
-502 IKDKDAS
+502 
-509 GNFPISVSNLTG
+509 
-521 TISVSTPGWFTGGTA
+521 
-536 TDSSVIV
+536 
-543 GTLPASVHTCSTV
+543 
-556 QLGSAIKPS
+556 
-565 LTSNHC
+565 
-571 YVTCTTST
+571 
-579 GYTLGETKY
+579 
-588 IDIGKAGTGMELNTA
+588 
-603 DGKDH
+603 
-608 YTIKAGTY
+608 
-616 YISDGTFSVKKVA
+616 
-629 GTLRDLSGEVNGDIA
+629 
-644 HVDPNKTLPAL
+644 
-655 ENFTSDTTIVGKD
+655 
-668 NQFLSSVTIEVSG
+668 
-681 IIDKLSQI
+681 

>member
-6 DTKGQYNSTEATE
+6 NTKGQYNSAEATE
-19 QNITSVLTTVDATNY
+19 QNITSILTTVDATNY

-57 KMKLK
+57 KMNLK

-71 PEATTALTQDHL
+71 PETTTALTQDHL
-83 LRDTAAAINT
+83 LMDTAAAINT
-93 ISINNGATKVLKE
+93 ISINNGAIKVLGE
-106 GETYTVPV
+106 GESYTVPV

-137 STTGVDLISG
+137 ATSGADLISG

-163 QLADYRTGTDNQYKP
+163 KLADYRTGTDNQYKP

-201 DNYLKT
+201 GNYLKT

-256 TDDGK
+256 TDNGEN
-261 HIGEINVQREKIA
+261 IGEINVEKEKIA

-292 KIDAAGG
+292 KIGAASG
-299 FSILDNESREL
+299 FSILDNGSREL
-310 SVGSYNTTNKGYAVT
+310 SVGSYSTTNKGYAVT
-325 AANVVGKFSTA
+325 AASVVGKFSTA

-390 SIAQTTTAITNPGNN
+390 SIAQATTAITESGDNTGN
-405 TVDVAANH
+405 VAASH

-418 SVDTA
+418 NVATA

-434 IGSKVSCSDFNTSAT
+434 IGSKVSCSNFNTSAT

-479 QATVQSASAP
+479 RATVQSASAP

-494 DKKDTVTV
+494 DKSDTVTV
-502 IKDKDAS
+502 GAKNSS
-509 GNFPISVSNLTG
+509 GKFPISVSNLTG
-521 TISVSTPGWFTGGTA
+521 TISVNTPGWFTGGTA
-536 TDSSVIV
+536 TYSSVTV
-543 GTLPASVHTCSTV
+543 GTLPASVHTCGAI
-556 QLGSAIKPS
+556 QLGSDISTS

-588 IDIGKAGTGMELNTA
+588 IDLGIAGTGATLTTSNSSKSIA
-603 DGKDH
+603 K
-608 YTIKAGTY
+608 GTY
-616 YISDGTFSVKKVA
+616 YKNGATVSVAKVA
-629 GTLRDLSGEVNGDIA
+629 GTLRDLSGETNVGITTTT
-644 HVDPNKTLPAL
+644 PL
-655 ENFTSDTTIVGKD
+655 ENLTSNTTIVGTN

-681 IIDKLSQI
+681 IIDKLSKI

>member
-6 DTKGQYNSTEATE
+6 DTKGKYNSAEATE

-57 KMKLK
+57 KMNLK

-71 PEATTALTQDHL
+71 PEATTLLTQDHL
-83 LRDTAAAINT
+83 LMDTAAAINT

-106 GETYTVPV
+106 GESYIVPV

-207 SIRYAPTVDTLSIDV
+207 SICYAPTVDTLSIDV
-222 KHAEQKGSNDVALI
+222 KYAQQTGSNGVALI

-256 TDDGK
+256 FDDK
-261 HIGEINVQREKIA
+261 KNIGEINIQAEKNA
-274 TGAGDVIPSPG
+274 TGAGHVIPDEG
-285 FDYLKLV
+285 FDYLKQV
-292 KIDAAGG
+292 NIDEAGG
-299 FSILDNESREL
+299 FSILDNGSREL

-336 GWITTA
+336 GWITTD

-369 GAGYIPSGETLLTMS
+369 GAGYIPYGETLLTMS

-390 SIAQTTTAITNPGNN
+390 SLAKATTAIAPSGDNTGN
-405 TVDVAANH
+405 VAANH

-418 SVDTA
+418 NVETA
-423 GYATVG
+423 GYAVTG
-429 NHYQD
+429 AHYQD
-434 IGSKVSCSDFNTSAT
+434 IGSQVSCSDFKTSAT
-449 GSVTYVDKAVNAKT
+449 DSVTYADKAVNAKT

-479 QATVQSASAP
+479 KATVRSASAP

-494 DKKDTVTV
+494 DKTDTVTV
-502 IKDKDAS
+502 GAKNSS
-509 GNFPISVSNLTG
+509 GKFPISVSNLTG
-521 TISVSTPGWFTGGTA
+521 TISVGTPGWFTGGTA
-536 TDSSVIV
+536 TDSSVTV
-543 GTLPASVHTCSTV
+543 GTLPASVHTCGAI
-556 QLGSAIKPS
+556 QLGSDISTS
-565 LTSNHC
+565 LTANHC

-588 IDIGKAGTGMELNTA
+588 IDLGIAGTGATLTTSNSSKSIA
-603 DGKDH
+603 
-608 YTIKAGTY
+608 IGTY
-616 YISDGTFSVKKVA
+616 YQKEAAVSVAKVA
-629 GTLRDLSGEVNGDIA
+629 GTLRDLSGETNVGITTTT
-644 HVDPNKTLPAL
+644 PL
-655 ENFTSDTTIVGKD
+655 ENLTSDTTIVGT
-668 NQFLSSVTIEVSG
+668 NSQFLSSVTIEVSG
-681 IIDKLSQI
+681 IIDKLSKI

>member
-6 DTKGQYNSTEATE
+6 DTKGQYNSTEASE
-19 QNITSVLTTVDATNY
+19 QNITSVLATVDATNY

-57 KMKLK
+57 KMNLK

-71 PEATTALTQDHL
+71 PETTTALTQDHL
-83 LRDTAAAINT
+83 LMDTAAAINT
-93 ISINNGATKVLKE
+93 ISINNGAIKVLKE
-106 GETYTVPV
+106 GETYIVPV

-137 STTGVDLISG
+137 TSSNDLISG
-147 VTAYTI
+147 LTAYTI
-153 QGGKSTKVTG
+153 RGGKSTKITG
-163 QLADYRTGTDNQYKP
+163 SLADFRAGNQA
-178 ATSYTNNANTLAV
+178 ATSYQNSSSKLAI

-201 DNYLKT
+201 SNYLTTTIPYLT
-207 SIRYAPTVDTLSIDV
+207 SAGNLTINV
-222 KHAEQKGSNDVALI
+222 KRTGSANTALI
-236 DDFIIP
+236 EDFVVP
-242 AGYYPTDKSVPVRV
+242 AGYYPTDTSVKV
-256 TDDGK
+256 TVMDDK
-261 HIGEINVQREKIA
+261 VNIGEINVQATKAA
-274 TGAGDVIPSPG
+274 TGAGTVTPSDG
-285 FDYLKLV
+285 FDYLKQV
-292 KIDAAGG
+292 TVGAASG
-299 FSILDNESREL
+299 FSILDNGSREL

-384 PYTHGM
+384 PYTHSM
-390 SIAQTTTAITNPGNN
+390 SLARTTTAITHSGDN
-405 TVDVAANH
+405 TGDVAAAH

-418 SVDTA
+418 NVDTA
-423 GYATVG
+423 GYAVTG
-429 NHYQD
+429 AHYQD
-434 IGSKVSCSDFNTSAT
+434 IGLQVSCSDFKTSAT
-449 GSVTYVDKAVNAKT
+449 GSVTYTDKAVNAKT

-479 QATVQSASAP
+479 KATVRSASAP

-494 DKKDTVTV
+494 DKTDTVTV
-502 IKDKDAS
+502 GAKTS
-509 GNFPISVSNLTG
+509 GKFPISVSNLTG
-521 TISVSTPGWFTGGTA
+521 TISVNTPGWFTGGTA
-536 TDSSVIV
+536 TDSSVTV
-543 GTLPASVHTCSTV
+543 GTLPESVHTCGAI
-556 QLGSAIKPS
+556 QLGKDTGVG
-565 LTSNHC
+565 LTTDHC

-588 IDIGKAGTGMELNTA
+588 IDLGKKGSGFTLDTTRPSQDIA
-603 DGKDH
+603 K
-608 YTIKAGTY
+608 GTY
-616 YISDGTFSVKKVA
+616 YMSAATISVA
-629 GTLRDLSGEVNGDIA
+629 NVNGLLRDLSGEGNSNIA

>member
-6 DTKGQYNSTEATE
+6 DTKGKYNSAEATE

-57 KMKLK
+57 QMQLK

-83 LRDTAAAINT
+83 LMDTAAAINT
-93 ISINNGATKVLKE
+93 ISINNGATKVLEE
-106 GETYTVPV
+106 GGSYTVPV
-114 GYNVGEYKISAK
+114 GYNVKEYKISAK

-137 STTGVDLISG
+137 TSRNDLISG
-147 VTAYTI
+147 LTAYTI
-153 QGGKSTKVTG
+153 RGGKSTKITG
-163 QLADYRTGTDNQYKP
+163 SLADYRTGTDNQYKP

-222 KHAEQKGSNDVALI
+222 KHAEQKGGNDVALI

-261 HIGEINVQREKIA
+261 SIGEINVEREINA
-274 TGAGDVIPSPG
+274 TGAGHVIPSPG
-285 FDYLKLV
+285 FDYLKQV
-292 KIDAAGG
+292 NIAEAGG
-299 FSILDNESREL
+299 FSILDNGSREL

-390 SIAQTTTAITNPGNN
+390 SIAQATTAITESGDNTGN
-405 TVDVAANH
+405 VAANH

-418 SVDTA
+418 NVDTA
-423 GYATVG
+423 GYAVTG
-429 NHYQD
+429 AHYQD
-434 IGSKVSCSDFNTSAT
+434 IGSKVSCSGFNTSAT
-449 GSVTYVDKAVNAKT
+449 KNVTYADKAVNAKT

-479 QATVQSASAP
+479 RATVQSASAP

-494 DKKDTVTV
+494 DKTDTVTV
-502 IKDKDAS
+502 GKISS
-509 GNFPISVSNLTG
+509 GKFPISVSNLTG
-521 TISVSTPGWFTGGTA
+521 TISVNTPGWFTGGTA
-536 TDSSVIV
+536 TASSVTGITV
-543 GTLPASVHTCSTV
+543 GTLPASVHTCGAI
-556 QLGSAIKPS
+556 QLGGAG
-565 LTSNHC
+565 LTTDHC

-588 IDIGKAGTGMELNTA
+588 IDLGKKGSGFTLNTA
-603 DGKDH
+603 RPSQDIAK
-608 YTIKAGTY
+608 GTY
-616 YISDGTFSVKKVA
+616 YMSLATISVSNVA
-629 GTLRDLSGEVNGDIA
+629 GILRGLSGGDSNVGINTA
-644 HVDPNKTLPAL
+644 THL
-655 ENFTSDTTIVGKD
+655 ENLTSDTTIVGTD
-668 NQFLSSVTIEVSG
+668 NQFLSSVTVEVSG

>member
-6 DTKGQYNSTEATE
+6 DHKGQYNSAEATE

-71 PEATTALTQDHL
+71 PEKTTLLTQNHL
-83 LRDTAAAINT
+83 LMDTAAAINT
-93 ISINNGATKVLKE
+93 ISINNGGTITLDAGKS
-106 GETYTVPV
+106 YTVPV

-126 TAAGYLTETTL
+126 TVADNLTVTTL
-137 STTGVDLISG
+137 TSSDDLISG
-147 VTAYTI
+147 LTAYTI
-153 QGGKSTKVTG
+153 QGGKATKVTG
-163 QLADYRTGTDNQYKP
+163 TLANYREGDQA
-178 ATSYTNNANTLAV
+178 ATSYKNSSSKLAI

-201 DNYLKT
+201 SNYLTTTIPYLT
-207 SIRYAPTVDTLSIDV
+207 SAGNLTINV
-222 KHAEQKGSNDVALI
+222 KRTGSANTALI
-236 DDFIIP
+236 EDFVVP
-242 AGYYPTDKSVPVRV
+242 AGYYPTDTSVKV
-256 TDDGK
+256 TVMDDK
-261 HIGEINVQREKIA
+261 VNIGEINVQATKAA
-274 TGAGDVIPSPG
+274 TGAGTVTPSDG
-285 FDYLKLV
+285 FDYLKQV
-292 KIDAAGG
+292 TVGAASG
-299 FSILDNESREL
+299 FHVIDNESREL
-310 SVGSYNTTNKGYAVT
+310 SVGSYNTATKGYAVT
-325 AANVVGKFSTA
+325 AANIVGKFSTA
-336 GWITTA
+336 GWITTVD
-342 NNTDSSVV
+342 NIDVSTI

-369 GAGYIPSGETLLTMS
+369 GAGYIPSGEILLTMS

-390 SIAQTTTAITNPGNN
+390 SIAQATTAITHSGDN
-405 TVDVAANH
+405 TGDVAAAH

-418 SVDTA
+418 NVATA

-429 NHYQD
+429 DHYQD
-434 IGSKVSCSDFNTSAT
+434 IGSKVSCSGFNTSAT
-449 GSVTYVDKAVNAKT
+449 KGVTYVDKAVNAKT

-479 QATVQSASAP
+479 KATVQSASAP

-494 DKKDTVTV
+494 NKTDTVTV
-502 IKDKDAS
+502 GDKTS
-509 GNFPISVSNLTG
+509 GKFPISVSNLTG
-521 TISVSTPGWFTGGTA
+521 TISVNTPGWFTGGTA
-536 TDSSVIV
+536 TDSSVTV
-543 GTLPASVHTCSTV
+543 GTLPASVHTCGAI
-556 QLGSAIKPS
+556 QLGSAINTN
-565 LTSNHC
+565 LTANHC

-588 IDIGKAGTGMELNTA
+588 IDLGKAGIGMELNTA

-616 YISDGTFSVKKVA
+616 YLSDGTFSVKKVA
-629 GTLRDLSGEVNGDIA
+629 GTLRDLSGEDNGDIA
-644 HVDPNKTLPAL
+644 HVDPTKTLPAL
-655 ENFTSDTTIVGKD
+655 ENFTSDTTIVGTN

>member
-6 DTKGQYNSTEATE
+6 DTKGKYNSAEATE

-71 PEATTALTQDHL
+71 PETTTLLTQDHL
-83 LRDTAAAINT
+83 LMDTAAAINT
-93 ISINNGATKVLKE
+93 ISINNGATKVLGE
-106 GETYTVPV
+106 GESYIVPV

-137 STTGVDLISG
+137 NSSNDLISG
-147 VTAYTI
+147 LTAYTI
-153 QGGKSTKVTG
+153 RGGKSTKI
-163 QLADYRTGTDNQYKP
+163 TGTLANYRDGDQ
-178 ATSYTNNANTLAV
+178 ASTSYKNSSSKLAI

-201 DNYLKT
+201 SNYLTTTIPYKT
-207 SIRYAPTVDTLSIDV
+207 SAGELTINV
-222 KHAEQKGSNDVALI
+222 KHTGSDDTALI
-236 DDFIIP
+236 ENFVVP
-242 AGYYPTDKSVPVRV
+242 AGYYPTDTSVKVNV
-256 TDDGK
+256 IDNNEN
-261 HIGEINVQREKIA
+261 IGEINVQESIIA
-274 TGAGDVIPSPG
+274 TGAGHVTPG
-285 FDYLKLV
+285 DEFDYLKEV
-292 KIDAAGG
+292 IINPAGG
-299 FSILDNESREL
+299 FSILDNGSREL

-384 PYTHGM
+384 PYTHSM
-390 SIAQTTTAITNPGNN
+390 SLAQTTTAITHSGDN
-405 TVDVAANH
+405 TGDVAAAH

-449 GSVTYVDKAVNAKT
+449 GSVTYADKAVNAKT

-479 QATVQSASAP
+479 KATVRSASAP

-494 DKKDTVTV
+494 DKTDTVTV
-502 IKDKDAS
+502 GAKTS
-509 GNFPISVSNLTG
+509 GKFPISVSNLTG
-521 TISVSTPGWFTGGTA
+521 TISVNTPGWFTGGTA
-536 TDSSVIV
+536 TDSSVTV
-543 GTLPASVHTCSTV
+543 GTLPASVHTCGAIK
-556 QLGSAIKPS
+556 LGSDIGAG
-565 LTSNHC
+565 LTTDHC

-588 IDIGKAGTGMELNTA
+588 IDLGKKGSGFTLDTA
-603 DGKDH
+603 SPSYDIVK
-608 YTIKAGTY
+608 GTY
-616 YISDGTFSVKKVA
+616 YISAATISVANVN
-629 GTLRDLSGEVNGDIA
+629 GLLRDLSGEVHSNIA
-644 HVDPNKTLPAL
+644 HVDPTKTLPAL

-681 IIDKLSQI
+681 IIDKLSKI

>member
-6 DTKGQYNSTEATE
+6 DTKGQYNSAEATE

-71 PEATTALTQDHL
+71 PEKTTLLTQNHL
-83 LRDTAAAINT
+83 LMDTAAAINT
-93 ISINNGATKVLKE
+93 ISINNGGTITLDAGKS
-106 GETYTVPV
+106 YTVPV

-126 TAAGYLTETTL
+126 TVADNLTVTTL
-137 STTGVDLISG
+137 TSSDDLISG
-147 VTAYTI
+147 LTAYTI
-153 QGGKSTKVTG
+153 QGGKATKVTG
-163 QLADYRTGTDNQYKP
+163 TLANYREGDQA
-178 ATSYTNNANTLAV
+178 ATSYKNSSSKLAI

-201 DNYLKT
+201 SNYLTTTIPYLT
-207 SIRYAPTVDTLSIDV
+207 SAGNLTINV
-222 KHAEQKGSNDVALI
+222 KRTGSANTALI
-236 DDFIIP
+236 EDFVVP
-242 AGYYPTDKSVPVRV
+242 AGYYPTDTSVKV
-256 TDDGK
+256 TVMDDK
-261 HIGEINVQREKIA
+261 VNIGEINVQATKAA
-274 TGAGDVIPSPG
+274 TGAGTVTPSDG
-285 FDYLKLV
+285 FDYLKQV
-292 KIDAAGG
+292 TVGAASG
-299 FSILDNESREL
+299 FHVIDNESREL
-310 SVGSYNTTNKGYAVT
+310 SVGSYNTATKGYAVT
-325 AANVVGKFSTA
+325 AANIVGKFSTA
-336 GWITTA
+336 GWITTVD
-342 NNTDSSVV
+342 NIDVSTI

-369 GAGYIPSGETLLTMS
+369 GAGYIPSGEILLTMS

-390 SIAQTTTAITNPGNN
+390 SIAQATTAITHSGDN
-405 TVDVAANH
+405 TGDVAAAH

-418 SVDTA
+418 NVATA

-429 NHYQD
+429 DHYQD
-434 IGSKVSCSDFNTSAT
+434 IGSKVSCSGFNTSAT
-449 GSVTYVDKAVNAKT
+449 KGVTYVDKAVNAKT

-479 QATVQSASAP
+479 KATVQSASAP

-494 DKKDTVTV
+494 DKTDTVTV
-502 IKDKDAS
+502 GDKTS
-509 GNFPISVSNLTG
+509 GKFPISVSNLTG
-521 TISVSTPGWFTGGTA
+521 TISVNTPGWFTGGTA
-536 TDSSVIV
+536 TDSSVTV
-543 GTLPASVHTCSTV
+543 GTLPASVHTCGAI
-556 QLGSAIKPS
+556 QLGSAINTN
-565 LTSNHC
+565 LTANHC

-588 IDIGKAGTGMELNTA
+588 IDLGKAGIGMELNTA

-616 YISDGTFSVKKVA
+616 YLSDGTFSVKKVA
-629 GTLRDLSGEVNGDIA
+629 GTLRDLSGEDNGDIA
-644 HVDPNKTLPAL
+644 HVDPTKTLPAL
-655 ENFTSDTTIVGKD
+655 ENFTSDTTIVGTN